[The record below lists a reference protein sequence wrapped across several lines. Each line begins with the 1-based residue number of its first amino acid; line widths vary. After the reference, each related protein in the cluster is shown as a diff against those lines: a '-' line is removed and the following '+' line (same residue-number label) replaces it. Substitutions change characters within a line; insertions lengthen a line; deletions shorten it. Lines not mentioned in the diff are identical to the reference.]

1 MGYTKVRNVCASKEV
16 VRGKDQSREWEGV
29 FANCLLDQ
37 GFMIRLY
44 KELLK
49 TKEKK
54 KSSYEMNKGIA
65 PKENIQMGN
74 KLKRHFTSVI

>member
-16 VRGKDQSREWEGV
+16 VRVKDQSREWEGV

-54 KSSYEMNKGIA
+54 KSSYEMNKEIA
-65 PKENIQMGN
+65 PKKTYKWATNLRDILHQ
-74 KLKRHFTSVI
+74 